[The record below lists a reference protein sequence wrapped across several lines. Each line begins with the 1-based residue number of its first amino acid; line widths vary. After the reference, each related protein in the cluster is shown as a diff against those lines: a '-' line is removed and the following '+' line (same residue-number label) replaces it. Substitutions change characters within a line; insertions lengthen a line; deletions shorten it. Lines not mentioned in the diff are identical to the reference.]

1 MQTCAII
8 LTVATFVLAIIC
20 RIYCFG
26 HGLSQYL
33 QYQMDEASGDLN
45 PAPDVIR
52 GLDQIQFPSLYA
64 LGDEELG
71 RRLGHG
77 EAIQNY
83 RSDSE
88 ATLTTS
94 NDDDMKTRRK
104 KHRKGSSFDTLA
116 GEEDAVELPSSYEAE
131 LPGTQH
137 TGKFSIVN
145 LTPQNQVC
153 SDRP

>member
-33 QYQMDEASGDLN
+33 QYQVDDVSGDLN
-45 PAPDVIR
+45 PAPDVMR
-52 GLDQIQFPSLYA
+52 GLDQIQFPSLHA

-71 RRLGHG
+71 QRLGHRA
-77 EAIQNY
+77 AIQHC

-88 ATLTTS
+88 VTSTTF
-94 NDDDMKTRRK
+94 NDDDMKARK
-104 KHRKGSSFDTLA
+104 KTHRKGSSFDTLA
-116 GEEDAVELPSSYEAE
+116 GEEDAVELPSSYGSEY
-131 LPGTQH
+131 PGTQH
-137 TGKFSIVN
+137 TGKFSVVN
-145 LTPQNQVC
+145 LTP
-153 SDRP
+153 RMP